1 MLFIGEH
8 PNAKCLIMEIELCV
22 IVPLTRMSGRL
33 TEISTWLK
41 TLPQRNL
48 RVVIVHDVQDE
59 ITSPELIVLID
70 SCADN
75 RIILFEGKFGSPG
88 NARNFGLSN
97 SSSKWVIFVDSDD
110 IVNIEEVFSILDI
123 CNDKSDALVCQY
135 EVFDRGTGV
144 VTRNKPNID
153 AKLDIAIN
161 PGIWRIIF
169 LREKIAGHRFSNSL
183 MGEDQLYL
191 LQLGIFGGNI
201 QFFDNVIYRYFRNSS
216 DQLTGKS
223 NAILQIESIIPETFE
238 YLKKSDK
245 SQRKYVSMMLLRQLI
260 TKSKNT
266 EKAGIKNQLLAFCSS
281 TYNLG
286 PTSFPYLLKSIIRLS
301 KHKVLNA

>member
-97 SSSKWVIFVDSDD
+97 SSS
-110 IVNIEEVFSILDI
+110 
-123 CNDKSDALVCQY
+123 
-135 EVFDRGTGV
+135 
-144 VTRNKPNID
+144 
-153 AKLDIAIN
+153 
-161 PGIWRIIF
+161 
-169 LREKIAGHRFSNSL
+169 
-183 MGEDQLYL
+183 
-191 LQLGIFGGNI
+191 
-201 QFFDNVIYRYFRNSS
+201 
-216 DQLTGKS
+216 
-223 NAILQIESIIPETFE
+223 
-238 YLKKSDK
+238 
-245 SQRKYVSMMLLRQLI
+245 RK
-260 TKSKNT
+260 
-266 EKAGIKNQLLAFCSS
+266 G
-281 TYNLG
+281 
-286 PTSFPYLLKSIIRLS
+286 
-301 KHKVLNA
+301 